1 MTEKQRR
8 ELLELYELRGEE
20 IRNRLLEFKE
30 TFQKADDLQIFHEL
44 SFCILSSGVGPK
56 IAGQCMRA
64 IGEKLADGEEDE
76 LLGRIE
82 VIHKYAENASRYIVF
97 TRKYLKEEHGFL
109 LKSLVSSFEDRVE
122 RRDFFA
128 KNPGIKGLGYMQA
141 SHFLRNLGFSG
152 YAILDRNNLAS
163 LSELGIIGET
173 KYPLTKKRYIET
185 ESLMTEAAHELG
197 ISLDEFDLLLWSRKR
212 KYVPR

>member
-1 MTEKQRR
+1 MTEKQKR
-8 ELLELYELRGEE
+8 ELLELYELRKKE
-20 IRNRLLEFKE
+20 IRSRLLEFKE

-56 IAGQCMRA
+56 IAGQCIEAM
-64 IGEKLADGEEDE
+64 GEKLADGEEDE

-82 VIHKYAENASRYIVF
+82 TIHKYAENASRYIVF
-97 TRKYLKEEHGFL
+97 TREYLKKEHGFL

-173 KYPLTKKRYIET
+173 KYPLSKKRYIET
-185 ESLMTEAAHELG
+185 ENLMADAARELG
-197 ISLDEFDLLLWSRKR
+197 MSLDEFDLLLWSRKR
-212 KYVPR
+212 KYIPR

>member
-1 MTEKQRR
+1 MREKEKR
-8 ELLELYELRGEE
+8 ELLELYELKKEE
-20 IRNRLLEFKE
+20 IQNRLLEFKQA
-30 TFQKADDLQIFHEL
+30 FQEADDRQIFREL

-56 IAGQCMRA
+56 IAGQCMSA

-76 LLGRIE
+76 LLEHIGA
-82 VIHKYAENASRYIVF
+82 IHKYAENASRYIVF
-97 TRKYLKEEHGFL
+97 TREYLKKEHGFL
-109 LKSLVSSFEDRVE
+109 LKSLVSSFEGRVE
-122 RRDFFA
+122 RREFFA

-173 KYPLTKKRYIET
+173 KYPLTKKRYLET
-185 ESLMTEAAHELG
+185 ESLMAEAAHELG
-197 ISLDEFDLLLWSRKR
+197 ISLDELDLLLWSRKR

>member
-1 MTEKQRR
+1 MTEKEKR
-8 ELLELYELRGEE
+8 ELLELYELKKEE
-20 IRNRLLEFKE
+20 IQNRLLEFRE
-30 TFQKADDLQIFHEL
+30 AFQEADDRRIFREL

-56 IAGQCMRA
+56 IADQCINA
-64 IGEKLADGEEDE
+64 IGEKLVDGEEDE
-76 LLGRIE
+76 LLGCIAA
-82 VIHKYAENASRYIVF
+82 IHKYAENASRYIVF
-97 TRKYLKEEHGFL
+97 TREYLKEEHGFL

-122 RRDFFA
+122 RREFFA

-163 LSELGIIGET
+163 LLELGVIGEM
-173 KYPLTKKRYIET
+173 KYPLTRKKYLET
-185 ESLMTEAAHELG
+185 ESLMTKTACELG
-197 ISLDEFDLLLWSRKR
+197 IGLDKFDLLLWSRKR

>member
-1 MTEKQRR
+1 MTEKEKQK
-8 ELLELYELRGEE
+8 LLELYELKKEE
-20 IRNRLLEFKE
+20 IQNRLLEFKQAFKE
-30 TFQKADDLQIFHEL
+30 ADDHQIFREL

-56 IAGQCMRA
+56 IAGQCVSA
-64 IGEKLADGEEDE
+64 IGEKLVNGEENE
-76 LLGRIE
+76 LLGRIGA
-82 VIHKYAENASRYIVF
+82 IHKYAENASRYIVF
-97 TRKYLKEEHGFL
+97 TREYLKKKHGFL

-163 LSELGIIGET
+163 LFELGVTGEM
-173 KYPLTKKRYIET
+173 KYPLTKKRYLET
-185 ESLMTEAAHELG
+185 ESLMTKAAHELG

>member
-1 MTEKQRR
+1 MTEEEKL
-8 ELLELYELRGEE
+8 ELLELYELKKEE
-20 IRNRLLEFKE
+20 IQDRLLEFKQAFRE
-30 TFQKADDLQIFHEL
+30 ADDRQIFREL

-56 IAGQCMRA
+56 IAGQCMSV
-64 IGEKLADGEEDE
+64 IGERLVDGEEDE
-76 LLGRIE
+76 LLERIGA
-82 VIHKYAENASRYIVF
+82 IHKYAENASRYIVF
-97 TRKYLKEEHGFL
+97 TREYLRKEHGFL

-163 LSELGIIGET
+163 LFELGIIGET
-173 KYPLTKKRYIET
+173 KYPLTKKRYLET
-185 ESLMTEAAHELG
+185 ENLMTEASRELG

>member
-8 ELLELYELRGEE
+8 ELLGLYELKKEE
-20 IRNRLLEFKE
+20 IRSRLSEFE
-30 TFQKADDLQIFHEL
+30 EAFQKADDRQIFHEL

-56 IAGQCMRA
+56 IADQCMGA
-64 IGEKLADGEEDE
+64 IGEELMDGGENE
-76 LLGRIE
+76 LLSCLGAL
-82 VIHKYAENASRYIVF
+82 HKYAENASRYIVF

-152 YAILDRNNLAS
+152 YAILDRNNLKS
-163 LSELGIIGET
+163 LLELGIISEA
-173 KYPLTKKRYIET
+173 KHPLTKRKYLET
-185 ESLMTEAAHELG
+185 ESLMTDSASELG

>member
-1 MTEKQRR
+1 MTEKQKQ
-8 ELLELYELRGEE
+8 ELLGLYELRKEE
-20 IRNRLLEFKE
+20 IQNRLLEFRQA
-30 TFQKADDLQIFHEL
+30 FQDADDRQIFREL

-56 IAGQCMRA
+56 VAGQCMRA
-64 IGEKLADGEEDE
+64 IGEKLVDGEEDE
-76 LLGRIE
+76 LLGRIGA
-82 VIHKYAENASRYIVF
+82 IHKYAENASRYIVF
-97 TRKYLKEEHGFL
+97 TREYLKKEHGFL
-109 LKSLVSSFEDRVE
+109 LRSLVSSFEDGVE

-173 KYPLTKKRYIET
+173 KYPLTRKRYLET
-185 ESLMTEAAHELG
+185 ESLMMEAAHKLG
-197 ISLDEFDLLLWSRKR
+197 VSLDEFDLLLWSRKR

>member
-1 MTEKQRR
+1 MTEKERR
-8 ELLELYELRGEE
+8 ELLELYELKKEE
-20 IRNRLLEFKE
+20 IQNRLLEFKQA
-30 TFQKADDLQIFHEL
+30 FQEADNHQIFREL

-56 IAGQCMRA
+56 VAGQCMSA
-64 IGEKLADGEEDE
+64 IGKKLVDGERNE
-76 LLGRIE
+76 LLGCIGP
-82 VIHKYAENASRYIVF
+82 IHKYAENASRYIVF
-97 TRKYLKEEHGFL
+97 TREYLKEEHRFL
-109 LKSLVSSFEDRVE
+109 LKSLVGSFEDRVE

-163 LSELGIIGET
+163 LFELGVIGET
-173 KYPLTKKRYIET
+173 KYPLTKKRYLET
-185 ESLMTEAAHELG
+185 ESLMAETAHELG